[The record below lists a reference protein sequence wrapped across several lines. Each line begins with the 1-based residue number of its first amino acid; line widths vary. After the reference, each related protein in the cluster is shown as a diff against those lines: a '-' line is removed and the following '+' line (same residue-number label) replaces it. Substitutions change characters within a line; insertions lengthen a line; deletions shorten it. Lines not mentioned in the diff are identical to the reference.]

1 MYFRLQ
7 VLPLLFATASAF
19 RYAHFARQLETCDV
33 ACGGGWCCLEF
44 ESCVPNPGDTVD
56 GGWGCVVQ
64 GVSNDD
70 GLVLSSLTSASS
82 GKDKIFTG
90 ANSFSDLH

>member
-1 MYFRLQ
+1 ME
-7 VLPLLFATASAF
+7 S
-19 RYAHFARQLETCDV
+19 CDV

-70 GLVLSSLTSASS
+70 GFVLSLISSASLRRENIHR
-82 GKDKIFTG
+82 G
-90 ANSFSDLH
+90 